1 MNTDGIKKIALQYI
15 EEGKLETDFLEYKKS
30 HLQRDGIL
38 KTICAFSNNIMN
50 RNLCMILVG
59 VGEHGEPDLK
69 GTPVRPICGY
79 DESQIETV
87 ENSLKS
93 LIGFIKP
100 KINYTMTHAKLDGR
114 SFVIFAFSNNN
125 VGPYE
130 VLEKA
135 EKEKSVNLK
144 RGRYVR
150 VERDSRLATIKEEF
164 ELLKKFSNYHFTE
177 ECSNVATLDDLDVD
191 YIREY
196 LNATTNRENTK
207 NLSKREMAEH
217 MGLLDSQTGMVK
229 NFSLLM
235 FSRNPEKFIPYSYV
249 ELIHKSSSGES
260 VMSSK
265 EFRGPIWKQLRNVMD
280 EINNSY
286 LKSLTLRVK
295 DDLKSE
301 TVYNYPYSAVEE
313 LLTNAIAHKNYEN
326 PRTVQVYVYESSI
339 VITNYNRPIPPI
351 TIKDLNTK
359 ESFPNRMYENPSIRE
374 MFRSLDLIESF
385 GSGVGKAKRAM
396 VQNGSD
402 NIHYEDYD
410 ENIDIT
416 SVVIPINRK
425 YLEYSNKA
433 IGSFTKSANSK
444 KPVSGTEKP
453 DLDFDGKKLDIERPN
468 LDIGDKKL
476 DIERPNLDIDFP
488 ENIKLNEVDIPGI
501 IKHSYYS
508 NTIQKALLDIYD
520 LYFNGIFGRS
530 DIVGSLRVSN
540 ATGTSYIKYLLDI
553 HAIEPVK
560 GKGKGKYRFR

>member
-1 MNTDGIKKIALQYI
+1 MNSDDVKKIALQYL
-15 EEGKLETDFLEYKKS
+15 EEGRLESDFIEYKKS
-30 HLQRDGIL
+30 HLQKDSIL
-38 KTICAFSNNIMN
+38 KTICAFSNNLMN

-59 VGEHGEPDLK
+59 VEEHGEPDLK

-93 LIGFIKP
+93 LVSFIKP
-100 KINYTMTHAKLDGR
+100 KISYTMTHARLDGR
-114 SFVIFAFSNNN
+114 YFVIFAFSNNN
-125 VGPYE
+125 IGPYE

-135 EKEKSVNLK
+135 EKDKSVNLK

-164 ELLKKFSNYHFTE
+164 ELLKKFSDYHFTE
-177 ECSNVATLDDLDVD
+177 EYSNVASMDDLDVD

-196 LNATTNRENTK
+196 LNASTDRENTK
-207 NLSKREMAEH
+207 SLSKQEMAEH
-217 MGLLDSQTGMVK
+217 TGLVDMQTGRVK
-229 NFSLLM
+229 NFALLM

-280 EINNSY
+280 DINNSY

-295 DDLKSE
+295 DDLRSE
-301 TVYNYPYSAVEE
+301 TVYNYPYSAIEE
-313 LLTNAIAHKNYEN
+313 LLTNAIVHKNYEN
-326 PRTVQVYVYESSI
+326 PRTVQVYVYEDSM
-339 VITNYNRPIPPI
+339 VITNYNKPIPPI
-351 TIKDLNTK
+351 TIHDLNTK

-396 VQNGSD
+396 VQNGSAS
-402 NIHYEDYD
+402 IHYEEYD

-416 SVVIPINRK
+416 SVVIPINRR
-425 YLEYSNKA
+425 YLEYSDKA
-433 IGSFTKSANSK
+433 MDGVQKFQVSEKSHLN
-444 KPVSGTEKP
+444 P
-453 DLDFDGKKLDIERPN
+453 ERLN
-468 LDIGDKKL
+468 LDIGDENL
-476 DIERPNLDIDFP
+476 DNERLNLDIGDVNLDDEDKKSDFEVP
-488 ENIKLNEVDIPGI
+488 KDIKQNEVDVLGI
-501 IKHSYYS
+501 IKRSDYS

-520 LYFNGIFGRS
+520 LYFNTVFGRNN
-530 DIVGSLRVSN
+530 IVSSLRVSN
-540 ATGTSYIKYLLDI
+540 AAGTNYIKYLLDI
-553 HAIEPVK
+553 HVIEPVR
-560 GKGKGKYRFR
+560 GKGKGRYRFR

>member
-1 MNTDGIKKIALQYI
+1 MNTDDIKKIALQYL

-295 DDLKSE
+295 DD
-301 TVYNYPYSAVEE
+301 
-313 LLTNAIAHKNYEN
+313 
-326 PRTVQVYVYESSI
+326 
-339 VITNYNRPIPPI
+339 
-351 TIKDLNTK
+351 
-359 ESFPNRMYENPSIRE
+359 RE
-374 MFRSLDLIESF
+374 RNFAF
-385 GSGVGKAKRAM
+385 
-396 VQNGSD
+396 
-402 NIHYEDYD
+402 
-410 ENIDIT
+410 
-416 SVVIPINRK
+416 
-425 YLEYSNKA
+425 
-433 IGSFTKSANSK
+433 
-444 KPVSGTEKP
+444 
-453 DLDFDGKKLDIERPN
+453 
-468 LDIGDKKL
+468 
-476 DIERPNLDIDFP
+476 
-488 ENIKLNEVDIPGI
+488 
-501 IKHSYYS
+501 
-508 NTIQKALLDIYD
+508 
-520 LYFNGIFGRS
+520 
-530 DIVGSLRVSN
+530 
-540 ATGTSYIKYLLDI
+540 
-553 HAIEPVK
+553 
-560 GKGKGKYRFR
+560 